1 MTIDRNKLL
10 TNQQEKELALRI
22 QNGDKNALEQ
32 LVGANL
38 NFVAHL
44 AKNYVG
50 QGVDFDDLV
59 SEGNVGLVKAAS
71 NYDPSCEHRFATYA
85 APAIRKAI
93 EKAIS
98 QQAGLYK
105 VPQDALSEAEI
116 KRSKAVSVDAPI
128 PAGSQNNYNLL
139 HIVENKNAKQADDNL
154 LLLDSAE
161 KLSEI
166 IDALDDREKQVISLI
181 YGIGTD
187 HHTMAETGAIMDLKR
202 ERVRQIRDKALRKLR
217 KRKNALMSL

>member
-166 IDALDDREKQVISLI
+166 IDVLDDREKQVISLI

-217 KRKNALMSL
+217 KRKNALMGL

>member
-93 EKAIS
+93 ERAIS

-166 IDALDDREKQVISLI
+166 IDVLDDREKQVISLI